1 MYCFL
6 KPFRCSSRAHRSL
19 PSFRPQL
26 EQLDERLVLSTLS
39 SAISIQHQGWTER
52 DWYAVDQASTR
63 VLAFYCPAG
72 SHITGYEF
80 AAPLVDQARRR
91 SYAQSS
97 GGPVRVDFVCQGVT
111 ETLRQSGV
119 LN

>member
-1 MYCFL
+1 MQESFPRPRAQAGRKNVQQQIEVRMYCFL

-52 DWYAVDQASTR
+52 DWYAVDQASTG
-63 VLAFYCPAG
+63 VLAFKDASPNY
-72 SHITGYEF
+72 I
-80 AAPLVDQARRR
+80 PL
-91 SYAQSS
+91 
-97 GGPVRVDFVCQGVT
+97 GP
-111 ETLRQSGV
+111 SGV
-119 LN
+119 